1 MNLFNRVINK
11 ILLCSIGR
19 KIPDKLYLK
28 IQYRIYMG
36 KKLNLKNPKSYNEKL
51 QWLKLYNRRKEYV
64 SMADKYDVREYVR
77 KHIGEEYLIPCYGVW
92 ERFDD
97 IDFDKLPEQFVLK
110 CTHDSGSVIICKDK
124 SSFDKQKAKEKLERK
139 MKLNLYWGSR
149 EWVYRD
155 LKPRIIAE
163 KYMEDSKT
171 QELRDYKF
179 FCFDGKA
186 EMLFVATDRPY
197 DTRFDFFD
205 RDFNNLHIKNGHEN
219 ATKKIEK
226 PECFDEMKQLADRL
240 SEGFPHV
247 RIDFYEVDG
256 KVYFGEFTFFHFCGI
271 IPFEPEEWDY
281 KLGEKI
287 DNQSFGK
294 KRNEALFQLTDMSA

>member
-155 LKPRIIAE
+155 LKPRI
-163 KYMEDSKT
+163 
-171 QELRDYKF
+171 
-179 FCFDGKA
+179 
-186 EMLFVATDRPY
+186 
-197 DTRFDFFD
+197 
-205 RDFNNLHIKNGHEN
+205 
-219 ATKKIEK
+219 
-226 PECFDEMKQLADRL
+226 
-240 SEGFPHV
+240 
-247 RIDFYEVDG
+247 
-256 KVYFGEFTFFHFCGI
+256 
-271 IPFEPEEWDY
+271 
-281 KLGEKI
+281 
-287 DNQSFGK
+287 
-294 KRNEALFQLTDMSA
+294 